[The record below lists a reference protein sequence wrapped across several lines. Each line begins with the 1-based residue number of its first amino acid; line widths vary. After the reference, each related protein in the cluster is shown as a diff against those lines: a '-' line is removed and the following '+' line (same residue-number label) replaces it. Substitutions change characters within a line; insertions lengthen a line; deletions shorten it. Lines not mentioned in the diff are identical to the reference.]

1 MEPNEQEVIIEE
13 PTPRPFNEIPGLWL
27 KIGHMN
33 EDFFAAELPHTSV
46 RNTIYSVLIYTAIS
60 MLMTVVSSLLGR
72 LLASLGNATASQAA
86 EYTAFLLPMT
96 VSLCCFSLFLVPISF
111 YANNGLT
118 YAAAHIFGGKGSFNA
133 QAYLSSLYFV
143 PFGIL
148 MSVFALGS
156 AIPVAGPFVTLVLA
170 LASYVFNVI
179 FTVRIFK
186 VVHNL
191 TTGRA
196 VAAALVPYLL
206 LLIPLCVIATLALMG
221 PGIGG
226 VFSSITT
233 PVP

>member
-1 MEPNEQEVIIEE
+1 MEIDEQTAIQED
-13 PTPRPFNEIPGLWL
+13 TARPFAEIPPLWL

-46 RNTIYSVLIYTAIS
+46 RNTIYSVLIYTAVS
-60 MLMTVVSSLLGR
+60 MFMTVVSSLLGR
-72 LLASLGNATASQAA
+72 LIASFGNEAASQVA
-86 EYTAFLLPMT
+86 EYNAFLLPMT
-96 VSLCCFSLFLVPISF
+96 VSVCCFSLFLAPISF
-111 YANNGLT
+111 YAYNGLN

-133 QAYLSSLYFV
+133 QAYLSSIYFV
-143 PFGIL
+143 PLGIL

-156 AIPVAGPFVTLVLA
+156 SIPVASLFLTLVLV
-170 LASYVFNVI
+170 LAGYVFNVI

-196 VAAALVPYLL
+196 VAAVLSPYLL
-206 LLIPLCVIATLALMG
+206 LLIPLCMIAVLALMG
-221 PGIGG
+221 PSIGS